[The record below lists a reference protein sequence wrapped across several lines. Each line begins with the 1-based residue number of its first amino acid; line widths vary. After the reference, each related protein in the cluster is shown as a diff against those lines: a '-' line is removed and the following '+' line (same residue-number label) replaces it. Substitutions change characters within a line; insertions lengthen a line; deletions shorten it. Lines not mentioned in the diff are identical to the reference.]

1 MKKFFKKI
9 FFWEINLV
17 VVSTY
22 LSLFLINFFIT
33 QKKLNEENRIIIN
46 NLAKAKENYEQFKSK
61 KTFFPYLIINNETDK
76 FDQLIQDHEIIPIS
90 TISNKDIYLCNESGN
105 PVNFFS
111 DKFGFRNNNSV
122 YSDNTEKIIFI
133 GDSFIIGFCH
143 NDNDIIANIVD
154 EALDNKRVLNLSHG
168 GTGPLIQSAIIREY
182 TQSVNFNEIYWFLF
196 TGNDFVNMEQEFSN
210 VYLKKYVDQNY
221 SQNLNIRQNNVDK
234 IYLQIKDRLY
244 GYIKPDDDFVQRYKK
259 KKINVKNLFALSEI
273 KKILI
278 KRSSNRINKDIIDK
292 YLKLIID
299 TKINHLKD
307 KKLNIIILPEERT
320 FKLKNFESY
329 YRLKYIKKVL
339 RKNNINVLDL
349 SKKYENKY
357 KFLDLY
363 YSRYTHYNKN
373 AQLII
378 AQDLINFIKN
388 N

>member
-1 MKKFFKKI
+1 MRNFLKKI
-9 FFWEINLV
+9 YFSEINLV
-17 VVSTY
+17 IVSTY

-33 QKKLNEENRIIIN
+33 QKKLNEENRTIIN
-46 NLAKAKENYEQFKSK
+46 NLAKAKENYEQFKLK

-76 FDQLIQDHEIIPIS
+76 FDQLIQDHKVIPIS
-90 TISNKDIYLCNESGN
+90 TISNKYISLCNESGN
-105 PVNFFS
+105 PVSFFS

-122 YSDNTEKIIFI
+122 YSENSEKIIFI

-143 NDNDIIANIVD
+143 NDNDIIASIVD
-154 EALDNKRVLNLSHG
+154 NALDSKRVLNLSHG

-196 TGNDFVNMEQEFSN
+196 TGNDFINMEQEFQN
-210 VYLKKYVDQNY
+210 VYLKKYVNQNY
-221 SQNLNIRQNNVDK
+221 SQNLNVRQNNVDN
-234 IYLQIKDRLY
+234 IYLQIAAD
-244 GYIKPDDDFVQRYKK
+244 YIKLEDDFIQRYKK
-259 KKINVKNLFALSEI
+259 KKIDLINLLKLTEI

-278 KRSSNRINKDIIDK
+278 KRTSNRIDKDIIDK

-307 KKLNIIILPEERT
+307 KKLNIVILPEERT
-320 FKLKNFESY
+320 FKLQNFESY
-329 YRLKYIKKVL
+329 YRVNYIKKVL

-349 SKKYENKY
+349 SKRYKNKY

-373 AQLII
+373 AQSII
-378 AQDLINFIKN
+378 AQDLINFIKKN